1 MLQYVAIVVGFERTF
16 TSVDEESGFFELC
29 VRIFTD
35 VDLLPVHMTFSF
47 SLDLTTVS
55 GTAGI
60 TTFNYRRATK
70 GICYSSISDSSDYDE
85 ITTSNNPLVPFT
97 SDPSTHTQCFNV
109 TIIDDQALE
118 DTETFSLTLTSSGDS
133 NVPVVV
139 MPDVSNVEITDRDGK
154 ITIQWYSSRLICL
167 LSFIYRNS
175 CWI

>member
-1 MLQYVAIVVGFERTF
+1 MLQYVAIVVGFERIF

-35 VDLLPVHMTFSF
+35 VDLLPVHINFSF

-60 TTFNYRRATK
+60 RHKMVTNLETALHNL
-70 GICYSSISDSSDYDE
+70 SIADSSDYEE

-97 SDPSTHTQCFNV
+97 SDPSTHRQCFNV
-109 TIIDDQALE
+109 TIINDRALE

-139 MPDVSNVEITDRDGK
+139 MPDVSNVEITDRDGNGS
-154 ITIQWYSSRLICL
+154 YSV
-167 LSFIYRNS
+167 
-175 CWI
+175 